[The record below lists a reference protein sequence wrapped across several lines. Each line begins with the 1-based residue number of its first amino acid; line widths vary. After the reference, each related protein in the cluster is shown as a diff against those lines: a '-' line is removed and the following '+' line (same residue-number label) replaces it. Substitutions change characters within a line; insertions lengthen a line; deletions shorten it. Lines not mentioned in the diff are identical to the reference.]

1 MGVAAGPLSRDRR
14 VAALLGALAGTNPVA
29 LAEADLESRTST
41 DPPRAVLPSANDLNG
56 MVRPCA
62 AKRVELEMKIMRCRQ
77 LVDRTADEEYL
88 RRIRNQIAELEQSLR
103 EIDCLWPMNLIAP
116 PQTDN
121 CRGIALSGFNTAPP
135 SIIRLGG
142 AVCISSLI

>member
-14 VAALLGALAGTNPVA
+14 VAALLGALAGTSPVA
-29 LAEADLESRTST
+29 LAEPDLESRAST
-41 DPPRAVLPSANDLNG
+41 DPPLAALPTG
-56 MVRPCA
+56 
-62 AKRVELEMKIMRCRQ
+62 
-77 LVDRTADEEYL
+77 
-88 RRIRNQIAELEQSLR
+88 SL
-103 EIDCLWPMNLIAP
+103 NLIAP

-142 AVCISSLI
+142 AVCISSLV